1 MRWLRELFPEY
12 VGMATHGYL
21 TPFSEYHLE
30 LLSWVQRVP
39 GERAYAVYVSD
50 TQTQA
55 EQHVENI
62 GAMLGAPH
70 FADAYPEM
78 ANRALGRFGSVRG
91 WRRTRLWTQ
100 AGWTVDAAGLDRG
113 MRGARRENIRPRLIV
128 FDDLDRENDS
138 PTVTQRK
145 RRNLTRSILPT
156 SGPGC
161 AFMGVQNLVV
171 RGGIFTELADGT
183 ADYLIKRT
191 VSGPHPALRNFDP
204 LRDLKGREDGGWEIT
219 GGESTWAAM
228 PRTAAPGQPSVQ
240 GLLDTYGLESFLI
253 EVQQRLTD
261 ASDLIFGQ
269 FSPDIHAFAYAQ
281 LPTFVRYYGGLD
293 FGGEGDGAHY
303 SSVVLLGLT
312 AGNRV
317 VLLYE
322 WYGRGANVEERQ
334 MNAIEQV
341 HAIFGRGIRWTQDG
355 DERTYFQTLRRRAG
369 MALLRMASR
378 VPNSAK
384 NRRRQFGFL
393 LNVQGD
399 GRPRFYYLD
408 RQMTITGADGS
419 QHTIGGAIHSTPQ
432 GEQRGASRFRYEI
445 ERWKRKAVAPGE
457 PYSDEPVEIDDDVLV
472 AVLYAAEGYTV
483 AEDLPQGQQSVSTRR

>member
-1 MRWLRELFPEY
+1 VRWLRELFPEY

-21 TPFSEYHLE
+21 TPFADFHLE
-30 LLSWVQRVP
+30 LLRWVRSVP

-62 GAMLGAPH
+62 GAMLGAPR
-70 FADAYPEM
+70 FAAAYPEM
-78 ANRALGRFGSVRG
+78 EKRAIGRFGSIRG
-91 WRRTRLWTQ
+91 WRRTRLWTS

-171 RGGIFTELADGT
+171 RGGIFTELADNT
-183 ADYLIKRT
+183 ADYLIKRR
-191 VSGPHPALRNFDP
+191 VSGPHPALRNFTP
-204 LRDLKGREDGGWEIT
+204 ERDLAGRPDGGWEIT
-219 GGESTWAAM
+219 GGDPTWDAM
-228 PRTAAPGQPSVQ
+228 PRTAPPGQPSVQ
-240 GLLDTYGLESFLI
+240 GLIDTYGRESFLI
-253 EVQQRLTD
+253 EVQQRLVDQT
-261 ASDLIFGQ
+261 DLIFGT
-269 FSPDIHAFAYAQ
+269 FSPELHAFPFAQ
-281 LPTFVRYYGGLD
+281 LPAFVAYYGGLD
-293 FGGEGDGAHY
+293 FGGEGDSAHN
-303 SSVVLLGLT
+303 SSVVVLGLT
-312 AGNRV
+312 SGNRL

-322 WYGRGANVEERQ
+322 WYGNGANVEERQ
-334 MNAIEQV
+334 MEAINEA
-341 HAIFGRGIRWTQDG
+341 HACFGFGIRWTQDG

-369 MALLRMASR
+369 MALLRLAAR
-378 VPNSAK
+378 TANSAK

-393 LNVQGD
+393 LPKQGD
-399 GRPRFYYLD
+399 GRPRFFYLE
-408 RQMTITGADGS
+408 RQVVITGFDGN
-419 QHTIGGAIHSTPQ
+419 QHTIGGCK
-432 GEQRGASRFRYEI
+432 RFRFEI

-457 PYSDEPVEIDDDVLV
+457 AFTDDPVAIDDDVLV
-472 AVLYAAEGYTV
+472 GTLYAVEGYTMV
-483 AEDLPQGQQSVSTRR
+483 EDLPQGAQTVQTRR